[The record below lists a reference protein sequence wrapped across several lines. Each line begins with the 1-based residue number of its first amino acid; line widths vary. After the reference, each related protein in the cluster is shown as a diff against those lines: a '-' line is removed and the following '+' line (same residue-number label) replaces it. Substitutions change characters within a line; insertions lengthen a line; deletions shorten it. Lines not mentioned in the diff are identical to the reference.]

1 MPDKC
6 FLSNPFSKISTRQI
20 ATRVISHEKDG
31 GWAQAPKRECQ
42 KNNERAKFSSRR
54 LKTKR
59 RKNNSDKKFRWII
72 LVLLSVIA
80 VLKMYKYVRT

>member
-31 GWAQAPKRECQ
+31 GWAQAPKRERQ
-42 KNNERAKFSSRR
+42 KNERAKFFPDD
-54 LKTKR
+54 LKRNVEKTTVTK
-59 RKNNSDKKFRWII
+59 SLDGLSWFYY
-72 LVLLSVIA
+72 LL
-80 VLKMYKYVRT
+80 